1 MGVLTSPGQTH
12 CADGVPATVVYVYFQ
27 VWRRYPS
34 PHSHVWGMAQ
44 CSLRCSCSS
53 SFNRQGQPQSPSF
66 DMWPRQSATF
76 QQATLH
82 HCTLPLLA
90 SLATLGLQHKNGS
103 DSRYQLVD
111 MQVVGTQTLPLYAYL
126 PYFTQTGNIFEVS
139 RACFKVC
146 IISQSILY
154 IKVTKVHN
162 FTYFF
167 FVIYSYQGRQ
177 ASK

>member
-12 CADGVPATVVYVYFQ
+12 CADCAPATVVSVYFQ

-34 PHSHVWGMAQ
+34 PHSHVWGMVQ

-111 MQVVGTQTLPLYAYL
+111 MQHCNKISAKSRSSQEILFQIQLPSGQELYHMIQQL
-126 PYFTQTGNIFEVS
+126 TH
-139 RACFKVC
+139 RFK
-146 IISQSILY
+146 
-154 IKVTKVHN
+154 K
-162 FTYFF
+162 
-167 FVIYSYQGRQ
+167 
-177 ASK
+177 